1 MTPVQL
7 ADRMR
12 AISGIRSWRLPVV
25 CAGIPLVVT
34 FILAMVRRQVDLGT
48 YLMGGAH
55 AFKANLYQVLYP
67 PTGLGF
73 TYPPFAATLSA
84 PLAHLPVRVDQVAV
98 SWVNVGLLFGLLAVC
113 LRAVAPTLERRVV
126 VWWALVLVLPVG
138 MLDPIRET
146 VLLGQ
151 VNLLVVLLVVAD
163 MTLDLPLPRG
173 ILVGLA
179 AAIKITPIILIPYLF
194 LTRQSKAGWRAIGVF
209 VAAAAVGEAASP
221 HASWRY
227 WSHELWNPAHTG
239 NVAWIGNQG
248 IVGVVARAVR
258 HQLSATSTFTLV
270 VVVGGIGLAV
280 ASVAY
285 RQWSPLL
292 GLLVVEAT
300 ESLASPVSWSH
311 HFVWVVLLIAWLALG
326 ADRPTHGAW
335 WAVGVA
341 SVFWAAPIWWVHH
354 GSALTF
360 AGRGWLIPVSD
371 CFFLVL
377 TAVVV
382 ATAIAVIRR
391 SVSSSVAADPDPD
404 GPEASRAGP
413 SARPGQ
419 MRLGRDRVVGDDP
432 VDRVGNLASTST
444 ERPAFEHSTTGSAKR
459 RSVVAPR
466 RDHRRS
472 HHAAG

>member
-1 MTPVQL
+1 MTSLEL

-12 AISGIRSWRLPVV
+12 AISGTRSWRLPVV

-34 FILAMVRRQVDLGT
+34 AILAMVRRQVDLGT

-84 PLAHLPVRVDQVAV
+84 PLAHLPMRVDQVAV

-126 VWWALVLVLPVG
+126 VWWALVLMLPVG

-173 ILVGLA
+173 VLVGLA

-194 LTRQSKAGWRAIGVF
+194 LTRQSKAGWRATGVF
-209 VAAAAVGEAASP
+209 VAAALVGAAASP

-227 WSHELWNPAHTG
+227 WSHELWTPAHTG

-248 IVGVVARAVR
+248 IVGVVARALG

-270 VVVGGIGLAV
+270 VVTGGIGLAV

-285 RQWSPLL
+285 RRWSPLL

-326 ADRPTHGAW
+326 ADRPTHGDR

-341 SVFWAAPIWWVHH
+341 VVFWAAPMWWVHH

-360 AGRGWLIPVSD
+360 AGRGWLIPVADS
-371 CFFLVL
+371 FFFVL
-377 TAVVV
+377 TAFVV
-382 ATAIAVIRR
+382 ATAIAIIRR
-391 SVSSSVAADPDPD
+391 SLSSSVAAGTSAGGHTAGRAAPSDR
-404 GPEASRAGP
+404 PEQVILGHDRA
-413 SARPGQ
+413 
-419 MRLGRDRVVGDDP
+419 VGDHP
-432 VDRVGNLASTST
+432 VSRVGSSASPPT
-444 ERPAFEHSTTGSAKR
+444 ERPAFEHSNAGSAN
-459 RSVVAPR
+459 
-466 RDHRRS
+466 D
-472 HHAAG
+472 GQ

>member
-1 MTPVQL
+1 MTSLEL

-12 AISGIRSWRLPVV
+12 AISGTRSWRLPVV

-34 FILAMVRRQVDLGT
+34 FVLAMVRRQVDLGT

-73 TYPPFAATLSA
+73 TYPPFAAILSA
-84 PLAHLPVRVDQVAV
+84 PLAHLPLRVDQVAV
-98 SWVNVGLLFGLLAVC
+98 SWINVGLLFGLLAVC
-113 LRAVAPTLERRVV
+113 LRAVVPTLERRVV

-138 MLDPIRET
+138 LLDPIRET

-173 ILVGLA
+173 VLVGLA

-194 LTRQSKAGWRAIGVF
+194 LTRQSKAGWRATGVF
-209 VAAAAVGEAASP
+209 VAAAGVGAAASP

-248 IVGVVARAVR
+248 IVGVVARAVGR
-258 HQLSATSTFTLV
+258 QLTTTSTFALV
-270 VVVGGIGLAV
+270 VVMGGFGLAV

-285 RQWSPLL
+285 RRWSPLL

-311 HFVWVVLLIAWLALG
+311 HFVWVVLLIVWLALG
-326 ADRPTHGAW
+326 ADRPTHGDR

-341 SVFWAAPIWWVHH
+341 VVFWAAPMWWVHH

-360 AGRGWLIPVSD
+360 AGRGWLIPVADS
-371 CFFLVL
+371 FFFAL
-377 TAVVV
+377 TAFVM

-391 SVSSSVAADPDPD
+391 SLGSGVGADPDAD
-404 GPEASRAGP
+404 GRDSGQKGPCELPEHVAHGV
-413 SARPGQ
+413 
-419 MRLGRDRVVGDDP
+419 DRVVGDDRMS
-432 VDRVGNLASTST
+432 RVGSARVAS
-444 ERPAFEHSTTGSAKR
+444 
-459 RSVVAPR
+459 
-466 RDHRRS
+466 D
-472 HHAAG
+472 